1 MNSRAVAAAALVGV
15 LVFGAGVV
23 VALDAGLLSSGAHDR
38 TTVTLVEDNGT
49 RLATVDVRVAD
60 TSMERYTGLSDTE
73 SLAPGEGMLFVHERA
88 GTHAYVMRKMDFPLA
103 IVFVAPNGTVTQIH
117 HAPVPPSGV
126 SGDELTRYRG
136 YGKYVLELP
145 RGYADRTGLDEGDR
159 VVVDF
164 GANATATETPT

>member
-1 MNSRAVAAAALVGV
+1 MNSRAVAAALVGV
-15 LVFGAGVV
+15 LVLGAGAV
-23 VALDAGLLSSGAHDR
+23 VALDAGLLSSEAHDR
-38 TTVTLVEDNGT
+38 TTVTLVEDDGT

-73 SLAPGEGMLFVHERA
+73 SLAPGEGMLFVHEHV
-88 GTHAYVMRKMDFPLA
+88 GTHAYVMRKMDFPLD

-117 HAPVPPSGV
+117 HAPVPSTT

-145 RGYADRTGLDEGDR
+145 RGYADRTGLDEGER
-159 VVVDF
+159 VVVEF
-164 GANATATETPT
+164 GPNSTATETST